1 MLYNEID
8 DMAAVVREIENYN
21 NNNLILN
28 FLNEGREAGLLNS
41 LLLVGGNLLEHISN
55 NNQVENNII
64 NRVIN
69 ESFIEKPKYKNVLSK
84 EGEAEITKIKYNKN
98 IHTNNICPIYHTEFI
113 TDTIVAQLPCNHIFS
128 PEGIERW
135 LKEENAICPICRY
148 KLLSCEKKVKH
159 KNEYIIPD
167 LSNNQTN
174 VSTSDDFVDI
184 VYHVIIHEPVNY
196 Q

>member
-8 DMAAVVREIENYN
+8 DMDAVVREIENYN

-41 LLLVGGNLLEHISN
+41 LLLVGSNLIENISDN
-55 NNQVENNII
+55 NRLENNII

-98 IHTNNICPIYHTEFI
+98 IHTNHICPIYHTEFI
-113 TDTIVAQLPCNHIFS
+113 TDTIVSQLPCNHIFS
-128 PEGIERW
+128 SEGIERW

-148 KLLSCEKKVKH
+148 KLLSCEKKVKN
-159 KNEYIIPD
+159 KNEHVIHD
-167 LSNNQTN
+167 LSYNQTN
-174 VSTSDDFVDI
+174 VSTSSGFVDI
-184 VYHVIIHEPVNY
+184 VYHVII

>member
-1 MLYNEID
+1 MLYNDID
-8 DMAAVVREIENYN
+8 DMDAVVREIENYN
-21 NNNLILN
+21 NNNLIIN

-41 LLLVGGNLLEHISN
+41 LLLVGSNLIENISD
-55 NNQVENNII
+55 NNQLENNII

-98 IHTNNICPIYHTEFI
+98 IHTNHICPIYHTEFI
-113 TDTIVAQLPCNHIFS
+113 ADTIVSQLPCNHIFS
-128 PEGIERW
+128 SEGIERW

-148 KLLSCEKKVKH
+148 KLLSCEKKVKN
-159 KNEYIIPD
+159 KNEHVIPD
-167 LSNNQTN
+167 LSYNQTN
-174 VSTSDDFVDI
+174 VSTSSGFVDI
-184 VYHVIIHEPVNY
+184 VYHVII